1 MKKAITIFALIIL
14 YICGKAQ
21 QGDFHIYSCEWMPD
35 HVYWYFDGQLIN
47 SYTNLAHIPHHP
59 LILKTNYA
67 IDNYAGHKVNGV
79 WVPEWLGSDIMTIDY
94 IKVYQLIWDCD
105 TDETI
110 TCQLDLDDFVY
121 KVKKSISVTSTV
133 DEPVVSNTDYVTF
146 RVTDSFEITGD
157 FEVQQGGE
165 FTVIQ
170 QDCPTE

>member
-1 MKKAITIFALIIL
+1 
-14 YICGKAQ
+14 
-21 QGDFHIYSCEWMPD
+21 
-35 HVYWYFDGQLIN
+35 
-47 SYTNLAHIPHHP
+47 
-59 LILKTNYA
+59 
-67 IDNYAGHKVNGV
+67 
-79 WVPEWLGSDIMTIDY
+79 MTIDY

-110 TCQLDLDDFVY
+110 TCQSDLDDFVY